1 VVALLL
7 NAALFVQTSATAM
20 SPGDVNNAILAAIGA
35 LLPGSVRAP
44 AQRPTATPSP
54 AVAVTGGS

>member
-1 VVALLL
+1 MAAVLL

-20 SPGDVNNAILAAIGA
+20 SAGDVNNAILAAIGA

-44 AQRPTATPSP
+44 AQHPVATPSP
-54 AVAVTGGS
+54 AVVVTGGS